1 MRCFVPETHFMS
13 ARVVLISAFV
23 ALQVADV
30 LTTQHVLAAG
40 GFEANPLE
48 VWAIEYCGAWWPLA
62 KLAPMALVA
71 VVMTRWRPR
80 HIVPAVALMAAV
92 VASNAV
98 QGNNSVL
105 ARLVLFSLAVSCA
118 CWAAYRA
125 GDYQGR
131 LEERVRAL

>member
-1 MRCFVPETHFMS
+1 MS
-13 ARVVLISAFV
+13 AKIALISAFV

-40 GFEANPLE
+40 GFEANPL
-48 VWAIEYCGAWWPLA
+48 VAWAMDHCGTWWPLV
-62 KLAPMALVA
+62 KLAPMALVT

-80 HIVPAVALMAAV
+80 YIAPGVVLMAAM

-98 QGNNSVL
+98 QGNNSVF
-105 ARLVLFSLAVSCA
+105 ARLILFSLAVAGA

-125 GDYQGR
+125 GDYQAR

>member
-1 MRCFVPETHFMS
+1 MT
-13 ARVVLISAFV
+13 ARIALISAFV

-30 LTTQHVLAAG
+30 LTTQHVLSSG

-48 VWAIEYCGAWWPLA
+48 AWIIDCCGAWWPLA

-71 VVMTRWRPR
+71 AVMTRWQPR
-80 HIVPAVALMAAV
+80 HIFPAVALMAAV

-98 QGNNSVL
+98 QGNNAVL
-105 ARLVLFSLAVSCA
+105 GRLIVFSLAVGCA

-125 GDYQGR
+125 GDYHGR